1 MKMIVNQIIYDGIH
15 FLMISLF
22 FFMVFIFILSD
33 IVSAQTQAKSN
44 SLEISIIEASFQ
56 NTQKTSGE
64 AIAYRK
70 IFIINVAR

>member
-44 SLEISIIEASFQ
+44 SLEISIMKHHF
-56 NTQKTSGE
+56 KTHKRQVE
-64 AIAYRK
+64 RQ
-70 IFIINVAR
+70 